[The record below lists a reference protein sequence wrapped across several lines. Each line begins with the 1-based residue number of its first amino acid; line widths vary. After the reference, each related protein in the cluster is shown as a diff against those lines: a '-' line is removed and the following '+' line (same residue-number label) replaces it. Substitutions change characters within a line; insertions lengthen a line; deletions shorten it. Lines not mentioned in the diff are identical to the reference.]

1 MSKDDCI
8 ERFRHHL
15 LGHAVDLMLCGLGRP
30 AEKDA
35 GIALA
40 QRIDAAQTAFEKTI
54 GAIWDAA
61 QAEKATGGQK

>member
-8 ERFRHHL
+8 NRYKHFL

-30 AEKDA
+30 SEKDA

-54 GAIWDAA
+54 GAIWDSAM
-61 QAEKATGGQK
+61 AEKAAGGQK